1 MELGRTKKILL
12 AVIILILV
20 AAAGAFIYFNDFYH
34 SEELVNKYLE
44 SGGNVSVTH
53 IEEGYYFKGQNNSD
67 TAMIFYPGAKV
78 EYTAYAPMMY
88 EMAENGIDCFLIE
101 MPFNM
106 AFFGADKASSIIDNY
121 TYSNYYVS
129 GHSLGGVVASSFAN
143 ENANKVKG
151 VVLFAAYPS
160 SKMDDKLKLLSIYG
174 SDDGVL
180 NMESYNENKKNWP
193 DESEEFVIK
202 GANHEGFAYYGAQD
216 GDNNAS
222 ITPEKQQDIAIQ
234 KILEFTQH

>member
-34 SEELVNKYLE
+34 SEELVNEYLE
-44 SGGNVSVTH
+44 SGGNVSVAH

-222 ITPEKQQDIAIQ
+222 IFFHCINKFLI
-234 KILEFTQH
+234 